1 MDNRFEK
8 CCFDYD
14 VIRSTTQCDWL
25 NFEEKLNPAFTA
37 YYHKNNNEFCYCLN
51 CEQLGQCWRCIVED
65 NALLCPT
72 NCEKCTVC
80 KETCHIFTELQD
92 SWFFYPN
99 TKVQTIS
106 KSKSYQPVK
115 WRIFT
120 AANKKGFRIQ
130 IAKSVPHIGLVV
142 DDGRTCWS
150 TICCFFGS

>member
-1 MDNRFEK
+1 MKNRFEK

-14 VIRSTTQCDWL
+14 VIRSTTQCDRL
-25 NFEEKLNPAFTA
+25 ICEEKLNPAFTA

-51 CEQLGQCWRCIVED
+51 REQLGHCLRYIIDD

-72 NCEKCTVC
+72 NREKCTVC
-80 KETCHIFTELQD
+80 KETSHIFTELQD

-99 TKVQTIS
+99 TEVRTIS
-106 KSKSYQPVK
+106 KSKPYQPVK

-130 IAKSVPHIGLVV
+130 IAKSIPHIGLVV
-142 DDGRTCWS
+142 GDGQTC
-150 TICCFFGS
+150 